1 MKKLLGL
8 LGAMGMVASTG
19 SAVVSCGNKS
29 KDEAKATLESIVKV
43 KALGEIEIASDAEAP
58 TLDQLLVAIKA
69 KNASSTLTK
78 NDVELDGAA
87 TATKAKIKAKADSSK
102 YTGTVEV
109 TYTVKK
115 AAAKATLESIVKTK
129 VLGEINIAS
138 DAEVPTLD
146 QLIKAIK
153 AKNASSDLTTN
164 DVDLDGAATATTA
177 KIKAKTDSSKYTGSV
192 EVTYTVKKADAKK
205 SLDSVVTVKALGE
218 IDLNNQTKVPTIE
231 QLVAAIKVVNASST
245 LTKDDVELVGDA
257 EVAKATIK
265 AKDSSNYT
273 GQVVVTYTLKN
284 AKAQ

>member
-43 KALGEIEIASDAEAP
+43 KALGEIEIASDAEVP

-109 TYTVKK
+109 SYTVKK
-115 AAAKATLESIVKTK
+115 AAAKATLESVVTK
-129 VLGEINIAS
+129 NGLDTIKIAS
-138 DAEVPTLD
+138 DKEVPTD
-146 QLIKAIK
+146 EQLIEAIK
-153 AKNASSDLTTN
+153 EKNSGIDLTNEVTFEGKTATEATVKAKEESLKYTGTVKVSYKVEKAVEKQTLESVVKEKTLGQIDLGKLGDTPSIEQLISAINGKNASLNLTNSD
-164 DVDLDGAATATTA
+164 VEIDGSATETTA
-177 KIKAKTDSSKYTGSV
+177 NLKAKTTSSKYSGTV
-192 EVTYTVKKADAKK
+192 TVTYTVTNKKTQA
-205 SLDSVVTVKALGE
+205 
-218 IDLNNQTKVPTIE
+218 
-231 QLVAAIKVVNASST
+231 
-245 LTKDDVELVGDA
+245 
-257 EVAKATIK
+257 
-265 AKDSSNYT
+265 
-273 GQVVVTYTLKN
+273 
-284 AKAQ
+284 

>member
-29 KDEAKATLESIVKV
+29 KDEAKATLESVVKV
-43 KALGEIEIASDAEAP
+43 KALGEIEIASDAEVP

-78 NDVELDGAA
+78 DDVELDGAA
-87 TATKAKIKAKADSSK
+87 TATKAKIKAKTDSSK

-115 AAAKATLESIVKTK
+115 AAAKATLESVVKVK
-129 VLGEINIAS
+129 SLGEIEIAS

-153 AKNASSDLTTN
+153 AKNTSSDLTTN
-164 DVDLDGAATATTA
+164 DVELDGKATSTNA
-177 KIKAKTDSSKYTGSV
+177 KIKAKDDSSKYTGTV
-192 EVTYTVKKADAKK
+192 EVSYTVKKAEAKK
-205 SLDSVVTVKALGE
+205 SLDSVVAEKQLGN
-218 IDLNNQTKVPTIE
+218 IDLKNQSKLPTID
-231 QLVAAIKVVNASST
+231 QLLVAIKTANSSSN
-245 LTKDDVELVGDA
+245 LTTNDVELVGEA
-257 EVAKATIK
+257 EAANATIK

-273 GQVVVTYTLKN
+273 GQVVVTYTLQN
-284 AKAQ
+284 AKA